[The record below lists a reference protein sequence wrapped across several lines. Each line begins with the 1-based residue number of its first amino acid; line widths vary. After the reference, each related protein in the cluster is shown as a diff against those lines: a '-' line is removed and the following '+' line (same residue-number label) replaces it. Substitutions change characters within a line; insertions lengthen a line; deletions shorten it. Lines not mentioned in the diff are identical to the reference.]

1 MHMAD
6 VNSTEFIGENI
17 YYVRKH
23 ILHMTQEDFAEKV
36 GLSKDSISNFERGK
50 CLPNIS
56 SLVEISNVT
65 EIPITF
71 FFIKR
76 EE

>member
-1 MHMAD
+1 MAD

-17 YYVRKH
+17 YYIRKH
-23 ILHMTQEDFAEKV
+23 ILHLSQEDFAEKV

-56 SLVEISNVT
+56 SLVEISNATKTPV
-65 EIPITF
+65 TF
-71 FFIKR
+71 FLSKR

>member
-6 VNSTEFIGENI
+6 ENRTEFIGENI
-17 YYVRKH
+17 YYVRKQKM
-23 ILHMTQEDFAEKV
+23 HMTQEKFAEEV
-36 GLSKDSISNFERGK
+36 GLSKDTISNFERGK

-65 EIPITF
+65 QTPITF
-71 FFIKR
+71 FLSKR

>member
-17 YYVRKH
+17 YYVRKEK
-23 ILHMTQEDFAEKV
+23 LHMTQEDFAERV
-36 GLSKDSISNFERGK
+36 GLSKDTVSNLERGVY
-50 CLPNIS
+50 LPNIS
-56 SLVEISNVT
+56 SLVEIANAT
-65 EIPITF
+65 ETPITF
-71 FFIKR
+71 FLSKR

>member
-1 MHMAD
+1 MAH

-17 YYVRKH
+17 HYVRKH

-36 GLSKDSISNFERGK
+36 GLSKDTISNIERGK
-50 CLPNIS
+50 FLPNLS
-56 SLVEISNVT
+56 SLVEISNTTGTPVA
-65 EIPITF
+65 F
-71 FFIKR
+71 FLSKR